1 MQSSEFRLRE
11 LERKVSRLITVGR
24 VEEVDHENKRALV
37 EVGTRELTWFRL
49 SAVRAGI
56 DRTWNPPSVGE
67 QVMVFAP
74 NGEFVAAV
82 IGQSIYQEAFDA
94 PTTEEKLIQTVL
106 SDGAEFTY
114 DRDDSLLTIKLPG
127 SAKMEVVGDVDIA
140 VDGSL
145 SATVKGN
152 ANVDA
157 EGDVK
162 VNGKSIAM
170 NGGSPCVTTAHI
182 CHFTGTPH
190 GDGSSTVKAG
200 K

>member
-1 MQSSEFRLRE
+1 
-11 LERKVSRLITVGR
+11 
-24 VEEVDHENKRALV
+24 
-37 EVGTRELTWFRL
+37 
-49 SAVRAGI
+49 
-56 DRTWNPPSVGE
+56 
-67 QVMVFAP
+67 
-74 NGEFVAAV
+74 
-82 IGQSIYQEAFDA
+82 
-94 PTTEEKLIQTVL
+94 
-106 SDGAEFTY
+106 
-114 DRDDSLLTIKLPG
+114 
-127 SAKMEVVGDVDIA
+127 VDIA
-140 VDGSL
+140 VDGNL

-157 EGDVK
+157 EGDVI